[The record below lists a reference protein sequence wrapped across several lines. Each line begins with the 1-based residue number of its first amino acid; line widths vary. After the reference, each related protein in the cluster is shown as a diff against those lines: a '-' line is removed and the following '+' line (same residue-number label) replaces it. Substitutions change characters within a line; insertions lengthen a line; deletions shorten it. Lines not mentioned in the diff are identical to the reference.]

1 MGDAGSGL
9 MVQQV
14 PQLRIQLRELR
25 NLLSSQIVPDGQYVS
40 QPITGIRRARLAMG
54 ATSLALII
62 NYVPQGRKYDRD
74 LKNLLIQFDRTVS
87 IVSGKGAV
95 TERVAILETKGLDI
109 ALQDSFLEVISLI
122 LPSFETAD
130 DQDIV
135 NLINH
140 LVEVF
145 QFLGSQSKKTA
156 LGLWGELFVIWR
168 SLDLERVTKSWHSS
182 ISERYDFGAETQRI
196 EVKTTTGPRSHFFS
210 FEQLAP
216 SPHLDVCVCSIIT
229 NTDDSNTSCLFLL
242 NEILKLLD
250 SQIAKQHITKTAI
263 ATLGSNWPSES
274 NISFDLNCAKQSIR
288 WFKTDVIPKVAELPT
303 GVSQVKFK
311 SDLQNSPDTPIDS
324 LALDLGLFAALADRT
339 GIVI

>member
-1 MGDAGSGL
+1 MG
-9 MVQQV
+9 QPV
-14 PQLRIQLRELR
+14 PQLRTQLRELR
-25 NLLSSQIVPDGQYVS
+25 SLLSSQVVPDGQYVS
-40 QPITGIRRARLAMG
+40 QPIPGIGRARLAMG
-54 ATSLALII
+54 AKSLALII
-62 NYVPQGRKYDRD
+62 NYVPQGRKYDKD

-87 IVSGKGAV
+87 IIGGKGAV
-95 TERVAILETKGLDI
+95 IERVAILETKGLDI

-135 NLINH
+135 RLINH

-168 SLDLERVTKSWHSS
+168 ALDPEGATKSWHSS
-182 ISERYDFGAETQRI
+182 ISERYDFGAENQRI

-216 SPHLDVCVCSIIT
+216 SPHLNVCVCSIIT
-229 NTDDSNTSCLFLL
+229 NADDSNTSCLFLL

-250 SQIAKQHITKTAI
+250 SQSAKQHITKTAI
-263 ATLGSNWPSES
+263 ATLGGNWPSES
-274 NISFDLNCAKQSIR
+274 TISFDLDSAIQSIR
-288 WFKTDVIPKVAELPT
+288 WFKTDVIPKVAELPA

-324 LALDLGLFAALADRT
+324 LAVDLGLFAVLSDRT
-339 GIVI
+339 SIII

>member
-1 MGDAGSGL
+1 
-9 MVQQV
+9 MVQPV

-25 NLLSSQIVPDGQYVS
+25 SLLSSQVVPDGQYVS
-40 QPITGIRRARLAMG
+40 QPIPGIGRARLALG

-62 NYVPQGRKYDRD
+62 NYVPQGRKYDKD

-95 TERVAILETKGLDI
+95 IERVAILETKGLDI

-135 NLINH
+135 RLINH

-168 SLDLERVTKSWHSS
+168 SLDPESATKSWHSS
-182 ISERYDFGAETQRI
+182 ISERYDFGAENQRI

-263 ATLGSNWPSES
+263 ATLGGNWASES
-274 NISFDLNCAKQSIR
+274 TISFDLDSARQSIR
-288 WFKTDVIPKVAELPT
+288 WFKTDVIPKVAELPA

-324 LALDLGLFAALADRT
+324 LALKLGLFAALSDRT
-339 GIVI
+339 SIIIQK